1 MQLVLPKQINRYLY
15 GMIPYNAK
23 KLCCDN
29 DVNTLISGVK
39 HNSYQKNRPFGLPLV
54 CGCVRL
60 AYMVSS
66 LISAFVKE
74 GISW

>member
-1 MQLVLPKQINRYLY
+1 MVLPKQINRYLY

-23 KLCCDN
+23 KLCCVN

-39 HNSYQKNRPFGLPLV
+39 HNSHQKNRPFGL
-54 CGCVRL
+54 CGVRL